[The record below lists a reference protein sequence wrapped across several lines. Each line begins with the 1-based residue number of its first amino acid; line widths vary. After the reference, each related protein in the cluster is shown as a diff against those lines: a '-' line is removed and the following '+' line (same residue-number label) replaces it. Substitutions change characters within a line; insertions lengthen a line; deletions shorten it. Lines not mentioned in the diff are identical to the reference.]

1 MLVTDISNPL
11 LSLKRPYLVQCQNV
25 SDCILNETWMPENV
39 QMDSSLL
46 ELQKYYKK
54 FRNNQVEQ

>member
-11 LSLKRPYLVQCQNV
+11 LNLKRPYLVQCQNV

-46 ELQKYYKK
+46 EVQKYYKK

>member
-11 LSLKRPYLVQCQNV
+11 LNLKRPYLVQCRNV

-46 ELQKYYKK
+46 EVQKYYKK